1 MPVWEA
7 RTSPHSV
14 RPLRWCSTTHDGYY
28 TTGAGSD
35 LGPGSRMRVQWRA
48 TSSDAW
54 VTRFQGRLS
63 ELALQF
69 NGFSFFTTRWV
80 GALYRFTSGNIPG
93 RLIIN
98 QTPQSIMTVLADAAG
113 LATGERDFDTDTDE
127 WNRQLSPGYQ
137 GVQEVQSMVDGF
149 IYDAPDYKVRLELPA
164 TRTAKA
170 VVARYTDGDPTAAEL
185 GVPPP
190 RRLTRPFGIINH
202 VDGEYHY
209 YTPAD
214 SDASTMVVIPP
225 TTSVTAVRNEWRT
238 RTITYEL
245 PFTPS
250 GNVTISNYLFEF
262 SRLADDFAVGALGS
276 IAHPAT
282 GAEYINPGAPS
293 NTLLVRNLAYE
304 IVGNTLCITFEV
316 RSSQFFTVP
325 VYTTL
330 RIRQSVTL
338 TDTVSFEQT
347 VATFPRSLQ
356 GGVSIELY
364 GYRPRPSPL
373 VIGLY
378 QATPLAD
385 DFTPDY
391 ADLDAAMQV
400 ELDHFAEPIPVFAI
414 ERACD
419 TAAHRADILARRLS
433 DKVHLTADGRSMLG
447 FDGDCFVEAIQTTIR
462 PTGELTQTLW
472 IKEDRIIPQLSAP
485 TGLVLTEA
493 GGDITAAW
501 NAVAN
506 ATGYVLEWREE
517 GSGAAWQTV
526 DVTAPPHTFT
536 P

>member
-1 MPVWEA
+1 MVA
-7 RTSPHSV
+7 ALV
-14 RPLRWCSTTHDGYY
+14 RVQFDLDDSGAFANAPAERVIGNIGVREGRNVAQLGGPDIPAQCTAITMVLNNFDGYY

-63 ELALQF
+63 ELTLQF

-80 GALYRFTSGNIPG
+80 GALYRFTSGTIPG

-113 LATGERDFDTDTDE
+113 VAAGERDFDTSTDE

-164 TRTAKA
+164 ARAAAA

-202 VDGEYHY
+202 IDGEYHY
-209 YTPAD
+209 YTPGSSANTTEAFTFD
-214 SDASTMVVIPP
+214 TVTLPVLRTSQVI
-225 TTSVTAVRNEWRT
+225 
-238 RTITYEL
+238 TITYEL
-245 PFTPS
+245 DGPPANAAVADYSITVIEINEKGELTIDFPATDGLGPVFD
-250 GNVTISNYLFEF
+250 VTGATARFQINNMDVTL
-262 SRLADDFAVGALGS
+262 VGATICVSFNLRWNRLSGSYGGS
-276 IAHPAT
+276 IISKIDA
-282 GAEYINPGAPS
+282 
-293 NTLLVRNLAYE
+293 
-304 IVGNTLCITFEV
+304 
-316 RSSQFFTVP
+316 
-325 VYTTL
+325 
-330 RIRQSVTL
+330 SVTL
-338 TDTVSFEQT
+338 TGQLTNLDDLQRV
-347 VATFPRSLQ
+347 FPRARTDMS
-356 GGVSIELY
+356 SASLY
-364 GYRPRPSPL
+364 GYRPRATPL
-373 VIGLY
+373 VIGIF
-378 QATPLAD
+378 QETVLAD
-385 DFTPDY
+385 DFIPDY
-391 ADLDAAMQV
+391 ADLDAAMQTD
-400 ELDHFAEPIPVFAI
+400 LDAYATPIPVFAI

-472 IKEDRIIPQLSAP
+472 I
-485 TGLVLTEA
+485 
-493 GGDITAAW
+493 
-501 NAVAN
+501 
-506 ATGYVLEWREE
+506 EE
-517 GSGAAWQTV
+517 
-526 DVTAPPHTFT
+526 APPPPPPPAPASAAHGV
-536 P
+536 